1 MPTGAA
7 VTAAFDG
14 NIRRAMLGRIMVK
27 SLRRPLPSP
36 PSFAALPA
44 VLRPKSEPEGP
55 ADAGFLAGSALAWLH
70 AIACD
75 EHPVGSLWRQRLA
88 LANAAALMPLLGR
101 SEDEAALR
109 DAVNLTR
116 PGDDPGPAGQVLL
129 AWRRLAERQSQ
140 IVDEWWLS
148 ASAVLRLKVDAPMGD
163 IYRVAE
169 RLARGEANPIAAAAE
184 IVAVAMKFRPDA
196 ELLALWL
203 ADAMLAYRLKWPRP
217 VPLLAREIRRRDLRA
232 APDHLD
238 GNGRWLTTCALA
250 YARAA
255 ARASDL
261 HVDLCRRAQ
270 RLVAAAPKMRAKH
283 ADEIML
289 ILMLEDAQ
297 TARSAT
303 DAMSERAARRLFE
316 RLEMLGAVRELTG
329 RPTFRLYGL

>member
-1 MPTGAA
+1 MAKPS
-7 VTAAFDG
+7 
-14 NIRRAMLGRIMVK
+14 RI
-27 SLRRPLPSP
+27 PLPPP
-36 PSFAALPA
+36 PSFPPLPA
-44 VLRPKSEPEGP
+44 ALRPKTAPEGP

-70 AIACD
+70 SMACD
-75 EHPVGSLWRQRLA
+75 EHPIGSLWRQRLA
-88 LANAAALMPLLGR
+88 LANAAALMPMLGR
-101 SEDEAALR
+101 AEDAAALR
-109 DAVNLTR
+109 DAVMLTR
-116 PGDDPGPAGQVLL
+116 PGGDPGPAGHVLL
-129 AWRRLAERQSQ
+129 AWRRLAERQTQ
-140 IVDEWWLS
+140 LVDDWWLS
-148 ASAVLRLKVDAPMGD
+148 ASSVLRLSVDERMSDVYA
-163 IYRVAE
+163 VAE

-217 VPLLAREIRRRDLRA
+217 VPLLAREIRRKDLRA

-238 GNGRWLTTCALA
+238 GNGRWLTSCALA

-261 HVDLCRRAQ
+261 HADLCRRAG
-270 RLVAAAPKMRAKH
+270 RLVAVAPKMRARH
-283 ADEIML
+283 SDTVML

-316 RLEMLGAVRELTG
+316 RLEAFGAVRELTG
-329 RPTFRLYGL
+329 RTTFRLYGL